1 MCYNKFLREQK
12 MTDLH
17 TQLTQL
23 LLQVQ
28 YLLEEDY
35 AEHVAIQD
43 AFNALVCAIDEEIV
57 A

>member
-1 MCYNKFLREQK
+1 MQ
-12 MTDLH
+12 DLH

-28 YLLEEDY
+28 FLLEEDY
-35 AEHVAIQD
+35 AEHVAIQV
-43 AFNALVCAIDEEIV
+43 AINALDCAIDEEIV

>member
-1 MCYNKFLREQK
+1 MSELQ
-12 MTDLH
+12 

-23 LLQVQ
+23 LVQMQ

-35 AEHVAIQD
+35 AENVAIQD
-43 AFNALVCAIDEEIV
+43 AFNALACAIDEEII